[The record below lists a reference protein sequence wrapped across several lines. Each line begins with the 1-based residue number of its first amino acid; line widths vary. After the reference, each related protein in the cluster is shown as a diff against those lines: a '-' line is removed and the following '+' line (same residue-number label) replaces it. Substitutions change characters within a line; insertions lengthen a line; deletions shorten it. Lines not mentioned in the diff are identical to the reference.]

1 MTAKNWTLKM
11 KLRVSQLIV
20 KMMGLITIKACAGKD
35 IPGRKLRLLDLLCAP
50 LNRVLPIVCNPY
62 RLVTSHSHL
71 SIVGVQQ
78 VAMNSALDDASPHQ
92 DAITS
97 MAARTNHLVQQ
108 SVVK

>member
-20 KMMGLITIKACAGKD
+20 KMGLITIMTCAGKD

-50 LNRVLPIVCNPY
+50 LNHLLPLVYNPH
-62 RLVTSHSHL
+62 RLVTSHSHP

-97 MAARTNHLVQQ
+97 LAARTKHLVQQ